1 MSVVRYL
8 SISSILRLNMTS
20 PANPLPSLERPTKDL
35 VKFGSGI
42 LAFELA
48 QLNAGFTLVSQE
60 APRNALDAEVLDR
73 VGTFI
78 DATALD
84 ADVLQDV
91 LKIAPAD
98 QAVVGVGGGVVMD
111 TAKWVGWSHHVP
123 LYLAP
128 SSISVDASV
137 TNMVAVREG
146 GVVRYQGFAIPKR
159 VIVDVDII
167 RTAPIHLNRAGIGD
181 LLSIHTGSFD
191 WHLGAVAGTVNFDA
205 DVAEA
210 AAAILEATIRAA
222 EEIAVV
228 SESGVVTLMSGYCE
242 INDMTVTQGHAQMEE
257 GSEHYF
263 AYLAEQVTGR
273 SFVHGELVV
282 LGAVL
287 MSRWQENDESLVLD
301 AATRAKVRWQPEE
314 IGLSS
319 DELRTILYEL
329 PAFVVEMGLPYSVI
343 NERSL
348 STSEI
353 GDVVKGLV

>member
-1 MSVVRYL
+1 
-8 SISSILRLNMTS
+8 
-20 PANPLPSLERPTKDL
+20 LERPTKEL

-42 LAFELA
+42 LAHELA

-60 APRNALDAEVLDR
+60 APRSALNAGVLER

-78 DATALD
+78 DATTLD
-84 ADVLQDV
+84 ADVLREV
-91 LKIAPAD
+91 LKMAPPD

-111 TAKWVGWSHHVP
+111 TAKWVGSSHRVP
-123 LYLAP
+123 LYLVP

-146 GVVRYQGFAIPKR
+146 GVVRYQGFAIPER

-181 LLSIHTGSFD
+181 LLSIHTGLFD
-191 WHLGAVAGTVNFDA
+191 WQLGALAGAVNFDA
-205 DVAEA
+205 EVARTA
-210 AAAILEATIRAA
+210 VSIFEATILAA

-228 SESGVVTLMSGYCE
+228 SDSGVVTLMSGYCD
-242 INDMTVTQGHAQMEE
+242 INDMTVAKGHAQMEE

-263 AYLAEQVTGR
+263 AYFAEQVTGR

-287 MSRWQENDESLVLD
+287 MSRWQQNDEALVLD
-301 AATRAKVRWQPEE
+301 AATRAKVCWQPNE
-314 IGLSS
+314 IGLSTN
-319 DELRTILYEL
+319 ELRKILHEL
-329 PAFVVEMGLPYSVI
+329 PDFVVEMGLPYSVI

-348 STSEI
+348 STLEI
-353 GDVVKGLV
+353 DDVMKELV